1 MVSNLQ
7 GRKLGTGQLCNLL
20 EVAGWMSEDT
30 SPDWLLWLLSDDTS
44 PDWLLWLLPSH
55 SFNTSTGLSR
65 GPLRLEHGDPD
76 CCRSK
81 LFFSR
86 PVDASHKI

>member
-20 EVAGWMSEDT
+20 EVAGWMNE
-30 SPDWLLWLLSDDTS
+30 DTS

-65 GPLRLEHGDPD
+65 GPLRLEPGDPD
-76 CCRSK
+76 CCGSK